1 MNKNRMPRAI
11 PTLLMAAILSCIV
24 LGAMVSFGGTAL
36 AANTPTITKIIQKD
50 TNGTP
55 DSNDDKTITMTT
67 GYDALRVAADTQG
80 NVYVTDPVFQII
92 YKYNLNGH
100 LVSSFTSVRRPL
112 GIAVDNSGNI
122 YVGGNQGSYKTVFV
136 LNGSGV
142 SQGVLGGGTA
152 GFTLPNDV
160 AIGGQGDVFVADSDS
175 NTVKAFKDGALT
187 GTYGPYKETYNSELI
202 NGTNYTYVRHRL
214 LFPNGI
220 AVDSAKGEIYVT
232 FREYVDQL
240 KTAACSDGNCVK
252 DDTAWLSY
260 TGATSNHKYWYSV
273 ADRYIVAVIN
283 QSTGAVARKVLVSN
297 FESSGS
303 QTASGITLG
312 GVALDN
318 AGRLYVATSVAGI
331 KIFDASSGAAVAVPV
346 IFSSGS
352 YNDLAFDPVTNR
364 LFAAKRDSTNSFGVV
379 DIYGIDTYTTPA
391 NTAPSAPVLI
401 EPAGGTYATSV
412 RPLLKIAN
420 ASDNEADPLV
430 YGYEI
435 KDRNGVIVADGSGI
449 REGANGTTSMSVNT
463 ALTENASYNWR
474 AQSFDGD
481 DATWSGESEFCV
493 NERNDN
499 PTTPTVV
506 SPTDMAP
513 SSSFSTSLTW
523 NPSTDPDCFDTVSY
537 TIEVS
542 GDQGFSTILASAAG
556 LGSQSVSLGAIKGFE
571 SLRNGNAYYWRVKG
585 IDDNLG
591 ESAFAVGSFVY
602 KTTVV
607 RFTSDQPG
615 TKVYIDGNYGYLGR
629 FLGTAGPGAPLDVQ
643 NISLGSHFVAF
654 VKAGYEPYY
663 TLSERVE
670 DPLSNDAHAVVVDAS
685 LLKASRINPA
695 TGVDLFNMSVGHS
708 SPFVVDYN
716 NDGIKDIIA
725 GGADGNVYLYLGQVQ
740 EGGTVVYVPQ
750 GAVSNINVGARAVP
764 FVVDYNN
771 DNRKDLLV
779 GSGEG
784 FIYLY
789 LNNGTDD
796 IPEFAS
802 AVTVGYDIKV
812 ANSAPSI
819 LDYNND
825 GKKDMVAG
833 SFDGTLR
840 IYINTGTDESPVFSA
855 PAAIKADNA
864 DLNVG
869 SNSRAFFT
877 DWNSDGKKDIVAGS
891 GGAVSL
897 FLNVGSDESPV
908 FVSING
914 LQQWIKE
921 KKRDR
926 GNREFIPYLG
936 YNHDLGSLAG
946 DSGEASIFVAD
957 MGGSPSTARDVLVG
971 NGTGNITIYITGQ

>member
-11 PTLLMAAILSCIV
+11 PTLLMAALLSCIV

-50 TNGTP
+50 TN
-55 DSNDDKTITMTT
+55 DKTITMTT
-67 GYDALRVAADTQG
+67 GYEAFRVAADPQG

-92 YKYNLNGH
+92 YKYNLSGY
-100 LVSSFTSVRRPL
+100 LASSFTSVRRPL

-122 YVGGNQGSYKTVFV
+122 YVGGNQGGYKTVFV
-136 LNGSGV
+136 LDGRGV
-142 SQGVLGGGTA
+142 SHGVLGGATA

-160 AIGGQGDVFVADSDS
+160 AIGGQGGVFVADSDS

-187 GTYGPYKETYNSELI
+187 DTYGPYKETYNSELI

-240 KTAACSDGNCVK
+240 KNVACSDGNCAY

-260 TGATSNHKYWYSV
+260 TGATSNHKYWYSA

-318 AGRLYVATSVAGI
+318 AGRLYVATNVAGI

-346 IFSSGS
+346 IFSSGT
-352 YNDLAFDPVTNR
+352 YNDLAFDPATNR
-364 LFAAKRDSTNSFGVV
+364 LFAAKRDATNSFGVV

-391 NTAPSAPVLI
+391 NTAPSAPVLV
-401 EPAGGTYATSV
+401 EPASGTYATSL
-412 RPLLKIAN
+412 RPILKIAN
-420 ASDNEADPLV
+420 ASDNEADLLV

-435 KDRNGVIVADGSGI
+435 KDKDGVIVASASGI
-449 REGANGTTSMSVNT
+449 SEGANGTTSMSVNT
-463 ALTENASYNWR
+463 ALMENASYGWR
-474 AQSFDGD
+474 AQSFDGNSS
-481 DATWSGESEFCV
+481 AWSGESKFCV

-513 SSSFSTSLTW
+513 SSPFSTSLTW
-523 NPSTDPDCFDTVSY
+523 NPSTDPDCYDTVTY
-537 TIEVS
+537 TVEVS
-542 GDQGFSTILASAAG
+542 GDQGFSKILASAAG
-556 LGSQSVSLGAIKGFE
+556 LGSQSVSLGALKGFE
-571 SLRNGNAYYWRVKG
+571 SLMNGNAYYWRVKG

-591 ESAFAVGSFVY
+591 ESPFAVGSFVY

-607 RFTSDQPG
+607 RFTSDQPD
-615 TKVYIDGNYGYLGR
+615 TKVYVDGNYGYPGR
-629 FLGTAGPGAPLDVQ
+629 LLGTAGPGAPLDVQ
-643 NISLGSHFVAF
+643 NISLGSHFVTF

-670 DPLSNDAHAVVVDAS
+670 EPLSEKAHTVIVDAS
-685 LLKASRINPA
+685 LIKASRINPA
-695 TGVDLFNMSVGHS
+695 TGVDLFNISVGHS

-750 GAVSNINVGARAVP
+750 GAVPNINVDARAVP

-796 IPEFAS
+796 IPEFAP
-802 AVTVGYDIKV
+802 AVTVVDAA

-833 SFDGTLR
+833 SYDGTLR

-869 SNSRAFFT
+869 SNSKAFFT

-891 GGAVSL
+891 AGAVNL
-897 FLNVGSDESPV
+897 FLNIGSDESPV

-914 LQQWIKE
+914 LQQWIRE
-921 KKRDR
+921 KKRER
-926 GNREFIPYLG
+926 GNREFVPYLG
-936 YNHDLGSLAG
+936 YNHDLGNLAG
-946 DSGEASIFVAD
+946 DSGEASIFVAE
-957 MGGSPSTARDVLVG
+957 MGGSPSTARDLVVG